1 MRSGENAI
9 LLRGNCFDLVAII
22 SLGKKK
28 RKRVV
33 LMLIWTYTTITK
45 RKDIV
50 MLKFMNDSD
59 NSNLDNT
66 SFKRKWRWIDN
77 YQK

>member
-28 RKRVV
+28 EKG
-33 LMLIWTYTTITK
+33 
-45 RKDIV
+45 
-50 MLKFMNDSD
+50 
-59 NSNLDNT
+59 
-66 SFKRKWRWIDN
+66 
-77 YQK
+77 